1 MKQALKLVTLIA
13 LGAGLNTSALV
24 AADTETTATLL
35 STIQRQDLV
44 NRQPADAFEISFGSL
59 NGGRASLLSKDSSA
73 NGAAGFASWYA
84 ANSRTFLSWTGGVV
98 GANIVESDDFI
109 RYYGPNES
117 FETRQGDSLTSI
129 FSNSQDNE
137 ALAFITYSFGGS
149 VTEVGLFTFNT
160 NWSNPSDPNFGATGL
175 FDVFTLS
182 AGNVSAVYG
191 SADPAA
197 NDGYGVLS
205 TSSVPEP
212 SSMSLM
218 LFGATALVALRRLR
232 KNV

>member
-1 MKQALKLVTLIA
+1 MKQALKIVTLIA
-13 LGAGLNTSALV
+13 LGAGFNISAVV
-24 AADTETTATLL
+24 AAETETTATLL
-35 STIQRQDLV
+35 SKIQRQDSG
-44 NRQPADAFEISFGSL
+44 NRQAADAFEISFGSL

-84 ANSRTFLSWTGGVV
+84 ANSRTFLSWGGVV
-98 GANIVESDDFI
+98 GANIVDSDDFI
-109 RYYGPNES
+109 RYYGPNTS

-129 FSNSQDNE
+129 FSNTQNNE

-160 NWSNPSDPNFGATGL
+160 NWSDPSDPNFGATGL
-175 FDVFTLS
+175 FDIFTLS
-182 AGNVSAVYG
+182 ADNVSAVYG

-197 NDGYGVLS
+197 NGGYGVLS

>member
-1 MKQALKLVTLIA
+1 MKQTLKLVTLIA
-13 LGAGLNTSALV
+13 LGAGFNISALV
-24 AADTETTATLL
+24 AAETETTVDLL
-35 STIQRQDLV
+35 SKIQRQDSG
-44 NRQPADAFEISFGSL
+44 NRLPGDTFEISFGSL

-98 GANIVESDDFI
+98 GASIVGSDDFL

-117 FETRQGDSLTSI
+117 FETRRGGSLTSI

-175 FDVFTLS
+175 FDTFTLS
-182 AGNVSAVYG
+182 ADNVSAVYG
-191 SADPAA
+191 SSNPTA
-197 NDGYGVLS
+197 NSGYGVLS

-218 LFGATALVALRRLR
+218 LFGVTALVALRRLR

>member
-13 LGAGLNTSALV
+13 LGAGFNISALV
-24 AADTETTATLL
+24 AAETETTATLL
-35 STIQRQDLV
+35 SIIKRQGEVYSSSDTFQV
-44 NRQPADAFEISFGSL
+44 SFGSL
-59 NGGRASLLSKDSSA
+59 NGGLASLLSKDSSA

-109 RYYGPNES
+109 RYYGPNTS

-129 FSNSQDNE
+129 FSNTQNNE

-160 NWSNPSDPNFGATGL
+160 NWSDPSDPNFGATGL
-175 FDVFTLS
+175 FDIFTLS
-182 AGNVSAVYG
+182 ADNVSAVYG
-191 SADPAA
+191 SADSAA
-197 NDGYGVLS
+197 NGGYGVLS

>member
-13 LGAGLNTSALV
+13 LGAGFNISAVV
-24 AADTETTATLL
+24 AAETETTATLL
-35 STIQRQDLV
+35 SKIQRQDLG
-44 NRQPADAFEISFGSL
+44 NRQAADAFEVSFGSL

-109 RYYGPNES
+109 RYYGPDTLA
-117 FETRQGDSLTSI
+117 ETRQGGPLTSI

-160 NWSNPSDPNFGATGL
+160 NWSNPSDPSFGATGL

-182 AGNVSAVYG
+182 ADNVSAVYG
-191 SADPAA
+191 GADPAA
-197 NDGYGVLS
+197 NGGYGVLS

>member
-13 LGAGLNTSALV
+13 LGAGFNISALLAV
-24 AADTETTATLL
+24 ETETTATLL
-35 STIQRQDLV
+35 SKIQRQDV
-44 NRQPADAFEISFGSL
+44 GNRLAADAFEVSFGSL

-73 NGAAGFASWYA
+73 NGAAGFATWYA

-98 GANIVESDDFI
+98 GADIVGSDDFL
-109 RYYGPNES
+109 RYYGPIES
-117 FETRQGDSLTSI
+117 FGTRRGDSLTSI

-137 ALAFITYSFGGS
+137 ALAFITYSFGGI

-160 NWSNPSDPNFGATGL
+160 NGSDPSDPNFGATGL
-175 FDVFTLS
+175 FDIFTLS
-182 AGNVSAVYG
+182 ADTVSAVYG

-197 NDGYGVLS
+197 NGGYGVLS